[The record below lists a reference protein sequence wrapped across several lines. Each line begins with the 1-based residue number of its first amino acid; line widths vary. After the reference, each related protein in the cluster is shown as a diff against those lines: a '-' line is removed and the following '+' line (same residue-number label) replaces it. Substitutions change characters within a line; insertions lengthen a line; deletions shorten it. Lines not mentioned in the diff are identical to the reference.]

1 MNKKEFIIE
10 AALRMVSQGMPV
22 ADIPQAARQLA
33 DELYHE
39 APIHHGKPDTDS
51 IEELLKEVD
60 RLEDEAIREER
71 EDCKRNW
78 PGRHPQK
85 SGFAVRL
92 HKVFESED
100 IHTVGDL
107 LKRGSR
113 EFMKMRNVGKL
124 CVETVDQALSNLYNI
139 TTW

>member
-22 ADIPQAARQLA
+22 HNIPQAARQLA
-33 DELYHE
+33 DELYPE

-51 IEELLKEVD
+51 IEVLLKEVE
-60 RLEDEAIREER
+60 RLENEKVNEQKER
-71 EDCKRNW
+71 HRDMNW
-78 PGRHPQK
+78 TFQR

-107 LKRGSR
+107 LQRGRR
-113 EFMKMRNVGKL
+113 EFLKMRNVGKTS
-124 CVETVDQALSNLYNI
+124 VELIDQALANLYNI